1 MKILTDQNLRRDFYK
16 VLALTL
22 TVIGF
27 SYLFIWNPTLSAP
40 TLSAIFVTLILSPMV
55 AMIERRGHSRTLAI
69 AILFALIGII
79 LSIVGYLA
87 VNRGVSQWDQFRE
100 AAPQYFYTVVEK
112 VEAIE
117 ANLKVEY
124 PFLKSLQP
132 SKAIVSWGK
141 QTGEWFVKNGASL
154 VGDIL
159 TWLFIVPILSFFLLN
174 DGPGLRRRFF
184 QMVPNRF
191 FETTFGVIH
200 EITTS
205 ISDYLRAKLLEA
217 LLVGLMVTLGLAI
230 IDNKYAIVLG
240 VLAGVTNILPY
251 VGPLLGAIPGLLI
264 VGLGSDP
271 GTSLG
276 LTTLVYVIANV
287 IDTVL
292 IFPVIVAKLVDLHP
306 VILIVT
312 VMIGQEYYG
321 LIGML
326 ISIPIASAFKVVFM
340 QIYRAVY
347 DQSLTEKVEAKKTRM
362 AAIPFISKTGSTPQ
376 D

>member
-1 MKILTDQNLRRDFYK
+1 MKLLTDQNLRRDFYK
-16 VLALTL
+16 VLALAMTL
-22 TVIGF
+22 LGF

-40 TLSAIFVTLILSPMV
+40 TLSAIVVSMILSPMV
-55 AMIERRGHSRTLAI
+55 AMIERRGHPRALAI
-69 AILFALIGII
+69 TILFILIGIVLFVI
-79 LSIVGYLA
+79 GAVA
-87 VNRGVSQWDQFRE
+87 VNRGISQWDQFRE
-100 AAPQYFYTVVEK
+100 AAPEYFNTVVQK
-112 VEAIE
+112 VQALE
-117 ANLKVEY
+117 LRVKTEY
-124 PFLKSLQP
+124 PFLKNIHP
-132 SKAIVSWGK
+132 SKAIVNWGR
-141 QTGEWFVKNGASL
+141 QTGEWFVNNGAAL

-159 TWLFIVPILSFFLLN
+159 TWMFIVPILSFFLLS
-174 DGPGLRRRFF
+174 DGPNLRRRFF

-191 FETTFGVIH
+191 FETTFGVVH

-205 ISDYLRAKLLEA
+205 ISDYLRAKLVEA

-251 VGPLLGAIPGLLI
+251 VGPIIGAVPGLLI
-264 VGLGSDP
+264 VGLGTDS
-271 GTSLG
+271 GSSLG
-276 LTTLVYVIANV
+276 LTALVYVIANV

-306 VILIVT
+306 VILIVA

-321 LIGML
+321 LVGML
-326 ISIPIASAFKVVFM
+326 ISIPIASAIKVVVM

-347 DQSLTEKVEAKKTRM
+347 DQSLSAKVEAKKNRM
-362 AAIPFISKTGSTPQ
+362 AAIPFISRSGSQAQ